1 MVQIIIFLSFQGY
14 YQILSDIIRF
24 LWYHRS
30 PQGIRS
36 LWSHSLSET
45 SWNVTGDR
53 LSLGIRGC
61 QDRIGWHG
69 PSWVLTRSYG
79 VPHKSMNNLLL
90 SVGKPMVWGTQL
102 GLGKLRQFFFWCFL
116 SKKDR
121 QETLESA
128 TASFF
133 RQILA
138 SSQGFV
144 QQWGTP
150 KLYWLVIM
158 FRNQSCNKWQ
168 ENFVIFGLDNKH
180 IILLVS
186 FPIIWYYIPIDLRC
200 LVLYP
205 P

>member
-1 MVQIIIFLSFQGY
+1 MPGYRIVEVNARLSRSSALASKAHFLMVQIIIFLSFQGY

-102 GLGKLRQFFFWCFL
+102 GLGKLRQFFFDVFCLKKIAKKLWNLQLHLFL
-116 SKKDR
+116 GRSWHHHR
-121 QETLESA
+121 ALSNNGVHLNST
-128 TASFF
+128 
-133 RQILA
+133 
-138 SSQGFV
+138 
-144 QQWGTP
+144 
-150 KLYWLVIM
+150 
-158 FRNQSCNKWQ
+158 
-168 ENFVIFGLDNKH
+168 GL
-180 IILLVS
+180 S
-186 FPIIWYYIPIDLRC
+186 
-200 LVLYP
+200 
-205 P
+205 